1 MTPGVAG
8 AEEAVPGHGLAKSC
22 FHRPRL
28 GLLPP
33 EWGHHGGVAG
43 GFDGGGVAGV
53 PFQEDAL
60 RVKAEEKGRA

>member
-33 EWGHHGGVAG
+33 ERGHRGGVAG
-43 GFDGGGVAGV
+43 GFEGGGVAGV
-53 PFQEDAL
+53 P
-60 RVKAEEKGRA
+60 R